1 MEKILEVKEYDQ
13 ITCNERYRN
22 SSKYKFLEEKFYQE
36 LRDYI
41 EKVTRNPDSYVNQSF
56 GKKFIGSREEEGKP
70 FMLIHQES
78 GVGEVIEARNFVGLI
93 QLESGMK
100 IQILPKIEFGAGADE
115 TREVL
120 LKMLKE
126 MKNFSG
132 WKLSA
137 AKLASGSTNLYDIFI
152 DMYLQEAKLLVKR
165 GLRSDYEKVEGN
177 LKSYKGKLLVSRQLR
192 ENLVHQERFYVR
204 YQKFTQNRAENRLI
218 KTTLLR
224 LKKAASREKQIQEI
238 RNLLPVFEEI
248 PVSSNIRND
257 FEKVRA
263 DRNSRE
269 YEQIIQW
276 SKVFLEDE
284 SFACFSG
291 NEKAKSLLFP
301 MEELYENYVAC
312 RLKKHRKNTWMVSL
326 QDGGHTLFDDPRKF
340 QIRPDIVLRKDEK
353 CVILDTKWKLLEDNQ
368 WNNYGIKS
376 ADMYQMYAY
385 SKRYKAQDI
394 WLLYPMTEWMKKQEK
409 IVYDSGAEDAGF
421 PTRVHIFGV
430 DVADINGSLD
440 KLLTA
445 IEAEKG
451 A

>member
-22 SSKYKFLEEKFYQE
+22 SSKYKFLEKKFYQE
-36 LRDYI
+36 LRAYI
-41 EKVTRNPDSYVNQSF
+41 ENVTRNSDSYVNQAF
-56 GKKFIGSREEEGKP
+56 GKKFSGSREEEGKP

-100 IQILPKIEFGAGADE
+100 IQILPKIEFGTGADE

-204 YQKFTQNRAENRLI
+204 YQKFTRNRAENRLI

-263 DRNSRE
+263 DQNSRE

-291 NEKAKSLLFP
+291 NEKARSLLFP

-312 RLKKHRKNTWMVSL
+312 RLKKHRENTWKVFP
-326 QDGGHTLFDDPRKF
+326 QDGGHTLFDSPKRF
-340 QIRPDIVLRKDEK
+340 QIRPDIVLRREDK

-409 IVYDSGAEDAGF
+409 IVYDSGVEDAGF

-445 IEAEKG
+445 IETEKG

>member
-22 SSKYKFLEEKFYQE
+22 SSKYKFLEKKFYQE
-36 LRDYI
+36 LRAYI
-41 EKVTRNPDSYVNQSF
+41 ENVTRNSDSYVNQAF
-56 GKKFIGSREEEGKP
+56 GKKFSGSREEEGKP

-100 IQILPKIEFGAGADE
+100 IQILPKIEFGTGADE

-192 ENLVHQERFYVR
+192 ENLVHQERFYVK
-204 YQKFTQNRAENRLI
+204 YQKFTRNRAENRLI

-238 RNLLPVFEEI
+238 RNLLPVFKRFRYPLI
-248 PVSSNIRND
+248 YGMI
-257 FEKVRA
+257 
-263 DRNSRE
+263 
-269 YEQIIQW
+269 
-276 SKVFLEDE
+276 
-284 SFACFSG
+284 
-291 NEKAKSLLFP
+291 
-301 MEELYENYVAC
+301 
-312 RLKKHRKNTWMVSL
+312 LKK
-326 QDGGHTLFDDPRKF
+326 
-340 QIRPDIVLRKDEK
+340 
-353 CVILDTKWKLLEDNQ
+353 
-368 WNNYGIKS
+368 
-376 ADMYQMYAY
+376 
-385 SKRYKAQDI
+385 
-394 WLLYPMTEWMKKQEK
+394 
-409 IVYDSGAEDAGF
+409 
-421 PTRVHIFGV
+421 
-430 DVADINGSLD
+430 
-440 KLLTA
+440 
-445 IEAEKG
+445 
-451 A
+451 

>member
-22 SSKYKFLEEKFYQE
+22 SSKYKFLEKKFYQE
-36 LRDYI
+36 LRAYI
-41 EKVTRNPDSYVNQSF
+41 ENVTRNSDSYVNQAF
-56 GKKFIGSREEEGKP
+56 GKKFSGSREEEGKP
-70 FMLIHQES
+70 FMLIHLES

-100 IQILPKIEFGAGADE
+100 IQILPKIEFGTGADE

-204 YQKFTQNRAENRLI
+204 YQKFTRNRAENRLI

-291 NEKAKSLLFP
+291 NEKARSLLFP

-312 RLKKHRKNTWMVSL
+312 RLKKHRENTWKVL
-326 QDGGHTLFDDPRKF
+326 PQDGGHTLFDSPKRF
-340 QIRPDIVLRKDEK
+340 QIRPDIVLRREDK

-409 IVYDSGAEDAGF
+409 IVYDSGVEDAGF

>member
-22 SSKYKFLEEKFYQE
+22 SSRYKFLEKKFYQE
-36 LRDYI
+36 LRAYI
-41 EKVTRNPDSYVNQSF
+41 ENVTRNPDSYVNQSF
-56 GKKFIGSREEEGKP
+56 GKNFSGVREEEGKP

-204 YQKFTQNRAENRLI
+204 YQKFTRNRAENRLI

-291 NEKAKSLLFP
+291 NEKARSLLFP

-312 RLKKHRKNTWMVSL
+312 RLKKHRENTWKVFP
-326 QDGGHTLFDDPRKF
+326 QDGGHTLFDSPKRF
-340 QIRPDIVLRKDEK
+340 QIRPDIVLRREDK

-385 SKRYKAQDI
+385 SKRYKVQDI